1 MPRVSLVSP
10 QAGEALGQHSEDG
23 SHPSVKQPLGAALF
37 QWELGGPLPVKS
49 APITRGIYV
58 VLAVYRGECRHPNV
72 SDGGA
77 EAAPRKK
84 GKAWTKQFQLGCDTG
99 ISDLP
104 AF

>member
-1 MPRVSLVSP
+1 M
-10 QAGEALGQHSEDG
+10 
-23 SHPSVKQPLGAALF
+23 
-37 QWELGGPLPVKS
+37 KS

-58 VLAVYRGECRHPNV
+58 VLAVYWGECRHPNV

-84 GKAWTKQFQLGCDTG
+84 GKAGTKQFQLGCDTG
-99 ISDLP
+99 ISELP